1 MVFLF
6 IDSVCKSHL
15 TGLREQQE
23 QHAMEDHNARPE
35 VAIRNSAVWK
45 PLSRL
50 FVGRPEAQDPRAVE
64 ETSCGRSVAGSLP
77 EPVEGTQR
85 QTCGQDSI
93 TDKDAMM
100 SLLWLLSRVSDRGVM
115 GDRSHSDGMIG
126 GLDMES
132 IGFHVSWVERAAATA
147 QAEND

>member
-1 MVFLF
+1 MGFLF

-64 ETSCGRSVAGSLP
+64 ETSCGHSVAGSLS

-100 SLLWLLSRVSDRGVM
+100 SLLVAAEQGV
-115 GDRSHSDGMIG
+115 RPRCDGRQKPQRWDG
-126 GLDMES
+126 R
-132 IGFHVSWVERAAATA
+132 WP
-147 QAEND
+147 

>member
-64 ETSCGRSVAGSLP
+64 ETSCGHSVAGSLS

-85 QTCGQDSI
+85 QTCEQDSI

-100 SLLWLLSRVSDRGVM
+100 SLFVAVEQGVRPRCDGRQKPQRWDDR
-115 GDRSHSDGMIG
+115 
-126 GLDMES
+126 
-132 IGFHVSWVERAAATA
+132 WP
-147 QAEND
+147 